1 MWVYV
6 YEQHQVHIYT
16 NGGTGGVQDQR
27 EWNGY
32 IYIDLGR
39 ICMSISPYI
48 YICAHTLHGV
58 YVQEIEKRVDR
69 WWKSK
74 KRTKRLRWNNIQKC
88 EYMYFQKTQG
98 SVWKEGIAWKYT
110 AHTISYETCIFN
122 MRVNMYIYIIIH
134 IYMIIC
140 THSKYIQRKPE
151 EKGGRIGKSGS
162 LILRIRISGDDGDQ
176 GSG

>member
-1 MWVYV
+1 MCTNHIKY
-6 YEQHQVHIYT
+6 IYT
-16 NGGTGGVQDQR
+16 QKGAQVVFKTRVSEMD
-27 EWNGY
+27 

-39 ICMSISPYI
+39 LCMSMSPYI

-98 SVWKEGIAWKYT
+98 SVWNEGIAWKYN
-110 AHTISYETCIFN
+110 AHTISYETWIFN
-122 MRVNMYIYIIIH
+122 MRVNMYIYINIH

-162 LILRIRISGDDGDQ
+162 LILRIRISGDDGEQ
-176 GSG
+176 GEG

>member
-1 MWVYV
+1 MCTNHIKY
-6 YEQHQVHIYT
+6 IYT
-16 NGGTGGVQDQR
+16 QKGAQVVFKTRVSEMD
-27 EWNGY
+27 

-110 AHTISYETCIFN
+110 AHTISYETCISIWG
-122 MRVNMYIYIIIH
+122 RICIYISLYIYIWSYELIL
-134 IYMIIC
+134 
-140 THSKYIQRKPE
+140 KYIQRKPE

-162 LILRIRISGDDGDQ
+162 LILRIRISGDDGEQ
-176 GSG
+176 GEG